1 MTARPPATNFL
12 RWLDVLP
19 ELNRR
24 FNLRFPCDSGDCCHR
39 RDGGRDK
46 TDDHI
51 RHRHEN
57 NISLP
62 ARNAITDDRAL
73 TSEKKRGDLTTR
85 WPPRAYSSSGM
96 ASPRKSQSEKF
107 LLVGLKNY
115 YDDNKNHNLPNSRL
129 SLGENKGICG
139 AIVNYA
145 HLSQNIANTD
155 LALTRID
162 YRLNARNQF
171 SGHYM
176 FQNYDLCRP
185 SLRSHSCD
193 LP

>member
-1 MTARPPATNFL
+1 
-12 RWLDVLP
+12 
-19 ELNRR
+19 
-24 FNLRFPCDSGDCCHR
+24 
-39 RDGGRDK
+39 
-46 TDDHI
+46 
-51 RHRHEN
+51 
-57 NISLP
+57 
-62 ARNAITDDRAL
+62 
-73 TSEKKRGDLTTR
+73 
-85 WPPRAYSSSGM
+85 M

-171 SGHYM
+171 SGHYIFRTKTCVDHPCGLTLAIFRFRNGIRM
-176 FQNYDLCRP
+176 FRF
-185 SLRSHSCD
+185 SI
-193 LP
+193 